1 MTEGAFAA
9 APPGDLADRVAALIR
24 DVPDYPTP
32 GVMFKDITP
41 LLATPA
47 VFGEVVERIALDHGP
62 SSGAP
67 VDAVAGIEARGFIL
81 AAPVAVTLGL
91 PFVPIRKRGKLP
103 HTTVAADYDLEYG
116 TATIE
121 VHTDAVTAGQRVL
134 LVDDVLATGG
144 TAAAAFGLLEQ
155 LGASVPALAVL
166 IELSFLHGR
175 EKLADR
181 DVRPILTV

>member
-1 MTEGAFAA
+1 MTVETDPTGL
-9 APPGDLADRVAALIR
+9 GERVAALVR
-24 DVPDYPTP
+24 DVPDYPSP
-32 GVMFKDITP
+32 GVLFKDITP

-47 VFGEVVERIALDHGP
+47 VFGEVVERVALEHGP
-62 SSGAP
+62 SSDAP
-67 VDAVAGIEARGFIL
+67 VDVVAGIEARGFIL
-81 AAPVAVTLGL
+81 AAPVAVALGL

-144 TAAAAFGLLEQ
+144 TAGAAFSLLEQ
-155 LGASVPALAVL
+155 LGASVTALTVL
-166 IELSFLHGR
+166 IELSFLNGR
-175 EKLADR
+175 NRLPGR
-181 DVRPILTV
+181 TVRSILTT